1 MNEKFILLTMTDNNP
16 VIIGLSNIVSIE
28 IEDPK
33 KVKSET
39 VITLNFASGKDLYPK
54 TIYVT
59 ESFEQIKSMI
69 GL

>member
-1 MNEKFILLTMTDNNP
+1 MNEKFILLTMTDNSP
-16 VIIGLSNIVSIE
+16 VIIGLSNIALIE
-28 IEDPK
+28 IDNPK